1 MLKLIVPDMTCG
13 HCTSAVTTA
22 IKSVDADATVEIDL
36 EKQQV
41 TIESTAEAA
50 ALATAIEAAGY
61 PSVSAQP

>member
-1 MLKLIVPDMTCG
+1 MLKLIVPDMTCS

-22 IKSVDADATVEIDL
+22 IKSVDAGATVEIDL

-41 TIESTAEAA
+41 TIENTAEVA

-61 PSVSAQP
+61 PSVSA